1 MSDVP
6 VAEVRETA
14 VPDMP
19 APAPGISVAVAHARA
34 RRLHMQLAAAAA
46 LACLIVA
53 GAWFF
58 LRQTTAKP
66 VEATPAA
73 PQAMRVG
80 PDTIQLTPT
89 QMQEVKAGPAATM
102 AFEQTREALGTI
114 DFNQD
119 RTVQVFAPYQ
129 GRISKVFVKAGDA
142 VKEGQSLYTIL
153 IPDLA
158 QAGSTLIST
167 AATLAIANQTLKRA
181 KALYEAEGISQREL
195 QQNTAEQQGAEVGNR
210 AARKTLALFGLSES
224 EITRVERTHEV
235 DTEMTVHS
243 PITGLVTARS
253 AAPGLLVQPGSTT
266 APVSVSDMSRLWMV
280 ANVPE
285 SELAAYRVGQQV
297 AVTVPAYPK
306 TVFSG
311 QISYI
316 GQSVDVGTHR
326 LVVRAE
332 VDDPQRR
339 LRPQMLASFKITL
352 AAPVAGIAV
361 PPNALV
367 RESDGSTSVWLTR
380 ENLRFMRRT
389 VKTGMTGNG
398 MVQVVEGLAP
408 GDVIAQDKALYL
420 SNLYLTVSR

>member
-1 MSDVP
+1 M
-6 VAEVRETA
+6 
-14 VPDMP
+14 
-19 APAPGISVAVAHARA
+19 
-34 RRLHMQLAAAAA
+34 
-46 LACLIVA
+46 
-53 GAWFF
+53 
-58 LRQTTAKP
+58 
-66 VEATPAA
+66 A
-73 PQAMRVG
+73 PQAIRIG
-80 PDTIQLTPT
+80 IDTIQLTPT
-89 QMQEVKAGPAATM
+89 QAQEVKPGPVATLS
-102 AFEQTREALGTI
+102 FEQNREALGSI

-142 VKEGQSLYTIL
+142 IKEGQPLYTIQ

-158 QAGSTLIST
+158 QAGSTLISS
-167 AATLAIANQTLKRA
+167 AATLATANTTLKRA
-181 KALYEAEGISQREL
+181 KLLYEAEGISLREL
-195 QQNTAEQQGAEVGNR
+195 QQNTAEQQAAEATNR
-210 AARKTLALFGLSES
+210 AARKTLALFGLSEKD
-224 EITRVERTHEV
+224 IARVESTHQV
-235 DTEMTVHS
+235 DTEMAVHS

-285 SELAAYRVGQQV
+285 SELAAFRVGQQV

-306 TVFSG
+306 ETFSG

-316 GQSVDVGTHR
+316 GQAVDVATHR

-352 AAPVAGIAV
+352 AAPVSGLAV

-367 RESDGSTSVWLTR
+367 RESDGSTSVWVTR
-380 ENLRFMRRT
+380 DNLRFTRRT
-389 VKTGMTGNG
+389 VQTGLNGNG
-398 MVQVVEGLAP
+398 MVQVTAGLAP
-408 GDVIAQDKALYL
+408 GDVVAQDKALYL
-420 SNLYLTVSR
+420 SNLYLISGR

>member
-1 MSDVP
+1 M
-6 VAEVRETA
+6 
-14 VPDMP
+14 
-19 APAPGISVAVAHARA
+19 
-34 RRLHMQLAAAAA
+34 
-46 LACLIVA
+46 
-53 GAWFF
+53 F
-58 LRQTTAKP
+58 LRQTDEKP
-66 VEATPAA
+66 AIPAAGMA
-73 PQAMRVG
+73 PQAIRVG
-80 PDTIQLTPT
+80 PDTIQLTAT
-89 QMQEVKAGPAATM
+89 QAQEVKPGPVATLS
-102 AFEQTREALGTI
+102 FEQNREALGSI

-142 VKEGQSLYTIL
+142 IKEGQPLYTIH

-158 QAGSTLIST
+158 QAGSTLISS
-167 AATLAIANQTLKRA
+167 AATLTTANTTLKRA
-181 KALYEAEGISQREL
+181 KLLYEAEGISLREL
-195 QQNTAEQQGAEVGNR
+195 QQNTAEQQAAEVTNR
-210 AARKTLALFGLSES
+210 AARKTLALFGLSEK
-224 EITRVERTHEV
+224 EIARVESTHQV
-235 DTEMTVHS
+235 DTEMIVHS

-285 SELAAYRVGQQV
+285 SELAAFRVGQQV

-306 TVFSG
+306 ETFSG

-316 GQSVDVGTHR
+316 GQAVDVATHR

-352 AAPVAGIAV
+352 AAPVSGPAV

-380 ENLRFMRRT
+380 DGLRFTRRT
-389 VKTGMTGNG
+389 VQTGLNGNA
-398 MVQVVEGLAP
+398 MVQVTSGLAP
-408 GDVIAQDKALYL
+408 GDIIAQDKALYL
-420 SNLYLTVSR
+420 SNLYLISGR